1 MQLEQIQIEY
11 RVGLFLSVI
20 AFVLSIAT
28 GFIAGIP
35 FGTVILRGIIFA
47 VVFFAVGYGG
57 LQILKK
63 LVPEVYEAITSPQLL
78 SSGKDEAGS
87 NDINAG
93 MDEADQAVD
102 NTMDEEATGSGFTEF
117 TEKDFDRYNTPA
129 DAGRE
134 STLNPA
140 KGKMGK
146 HIMVQQ
152 QFNAYE
158 PKIMAQAIKTMM
170 SKDKD

>member
-11 RVGLFLSVI
+11 RAGLFFSVI
-20 AFVLSIAT
+20 AFVLSVAT
-28 GFIAGIP
+28 GFIVGVTP
-35 FGTVILRGIIFA
+35 GTVILRGVIFA
-47 VVFFAVGYGG
+47 VVFFAVGFGG

-63 LVPEVYEAITSPQLL
+63 LVPELYEAITNVQH
-78 SSGKDEAGS
+78 SSAEKDVTDDVTKA
-87 NDINAG
+87 
-93 MDEADQAVD
+93 ADDSGESVSYS
-102 NTMDEEATGSGFTEF
+102 MDEEDAGSGFTEF

-129 DAGRE
+129 DSGLE
-134 STLNPA
+134 SALNPA
-140 KGKMGK
+140 AGKMGK

-158 PKIMAQAIKTMM
+158 PKLMAQAIKTMM

>member
-1 MQLEQIQIEY
+1 MQIDSIQIEF
-11 RVGLFLSVI
+11 RAGLFLSVI
-20 AFVLSIAT
+20 AFVLSFAT
-28 GFIAGIP
+28 GFISGIAL
-35 FGTVILRGIIFA
+35 GTVIFRGVIFA
-47 VVFFAVGYGG
+47 VVFFAVGFGG

-63 LVPEVYEAITSPQLL
+63 LVPEVYEAISSVQL
-78 SSGKDEAGS
+78 SAPGTGDAGIES
-87 NDINAG
+87 
-93 MDEADQAVD
+93 ADLQVGDPVQSFAD
-102 NTMDEEATGSGFTEF
+102 GESDSGFTEF
-117 TEKDFDRYNTPA
+117 TEKDFDRYTTPS
-129 DAGRE
+129 DTNLE

-140 KGKMGK
+140 QGKMGK

>member
-1 MQLEQIQIEY
+1 MLLEQIQIEY
-11 RVGLFLSVI
+11 RAGLFLAVI
-20 AFVLSIAT
+20 AFVLSLAT
-28 GFIAGIP
+28 GFLSGIS
-35 FGTVILRGIIFA
+35 FGTVLVRGIIFA
-47 VVFFAVGYGG
+47 VVFFAVGFGG

-63 LVPEVYEAITSPQLL
+63 LVPEVYEALNSIKASLP
-78 SSGKDEAGS
+78 GKDESAS
-87 NDINAG
+87 RNPDVET
-93 MDEADQAVD
+93 DEAVPHGEYPAEA
-102 NTMDEEATGSGFTEF
+102 DETDTGFTEF

-129 DAGRE
+129 DTGLD

-140 KGKMGK
+140 QGRMGK

>member
-1 MQLEQIQIEY
+1 MQFDHIQIEY

-20 AFVLSIAT
+20 AFVLSVAT

-35 FGTVILRGIIFA
+35 FGTVILRGVIFA
-47 VVFFAVGYGG
+47 VVLFAVGCGG
-57 LQILKK
+57 LLVLKK
-63 LVPEVYEAITSPQLL
+63 LVPEVYEVIANPQQLN
-78 SSGKDEAGS
+78 SAESGTDAP
-87 NDINAG
+87 DINAVSG
-93 MDEADQAVD
+93 DSDQGAEYIADDEDA
-102 NTMDEEATGSGFTEF
+102 GGGFTEF

-129 DAGRE
+129 DTGLE
-134 STLNPA
+134 STLNPSA
-140 KGKMGK
+140 GKMGK